1 MPIAGPSQPRRATS
15 TCLSID
21 RTRRPVSSRQ
31 RTNHHPL
38 EPRDR
43 PRTPGPSKADPR
55 HHPPRDRTP
64 KARSIRRTRPRSIDP
79 IDVEREL
86 RSRNV
91 GSISKLS
98 HPLDAEPRRSRA
110 RIRIR
115 SRVGIELG
123 ASSVPRACRIGAQGR
138 QGVLWGSRGCRVQG
152 AGRAGT
158 GCGCAGRARAGEGRV
173 GRVRGTPAGVRRLAA
188 QRGLRCRGGV
198 W

>member
-123 ASSVPRACRIGAQGR
+123 ASSVPRACRIGHRAGRVCCGAAGGAGYRGQAGQGRGVGAQG
-138 QGVLWGSRGCRVQG
+138 VRVPG
-152 AGRAGT
+152 
-158 GCGCAGRARAGEGRV
+158 
-173 GRVRGTPAGVRRLAA
+173 
-188 QRGLRCRGGV
+188 RGG
-198 W
+198 